1 MDADY
6 TFFWAGRLKAEQRDA
21 GVVFAIR
28 NGIAGRLLLHV
39 ALLLACAR
47 LTEDPNSSPSSDE
60 TKTKFY
66 EGLIALLTTVQKADK
81 LDVLDDFN
89 DRVRTGHDAWE
100 GKFGPNGV
108 GNCNDNS
115 LPLLRTYV
123 EHPSS

>member
-1 MDADY
+1 M
-6 TFFWAGRLKAEQRDA
+6 
-21 GVVFAIR
+21 
-28 NGIAGRLLLHV
+28 
-39 ALLLACAR
+39 
-47 LTEDPNSSPSSDE
+47 SSSDE

-115 LPLLRTYV
+115 LPLLRAYV
-123 EHPSS
+123 EHPSSLLTTSSALRHVGEDNLNAPPIAAVAASGLCSSPEARSTGRAGD